1 MAVRGWDM
9 TRYCVSSR
17 VMLLHTRPAR
27 LLLLLGRDSLL
38 LGRDSLLLGRDSF
51 ALGHCWYSAV
61 GAGERKDGGGIG
73 AMWCPRSIVV
83 IALLPSQC
91 GITRDAQTR
100 LWSQTGESCVPVCRH
115 PGTMVI
121 ALRHHARHTFIP
133 ALHTGVCHR
142 VVWRPVRADAVL
154 IAFKNTEVLCVGLYF
169 WPKKAVAL
177 LAHSSY
183 FGNAPLSAP

>member
-91 GITRDAQTR
+91 GITRDTQTCHKHGWGRR
-100 LWSQTGESCVPVCRH
+100 LES
-115 PGTMVI
+115 
-121 ALRHHARHTFIP
+121 
-133 ALHTGVCHR
+133 R
-142 VVWRPVRADAVL
+142 V
-154 IAFKNTEVLCVGLYF
+154 
-169 WPKKAVAL
+169 
-177 LAHSSY
+177 
-183 FGNAPLSAP
+183 

>member
-38 LGRDSLLLGRDSF
+38 LGRDSF
-51 ALGHCWYSAV
+51 ALGHCCYSAA
-61 GAGERKDGGGIG
+61 GAGESKDGGGFG
-73 AMWCPRSIVV
+73 VMWCPGSIVV

-91 GITRDAQTR
+91 GITRDAQTC
-100 LWSQTGESCVPVCRH
+100 LWSQIGESCVPVCRH

-121 ALRHHARHTFIP
+121 ALQSHCGITRDTLSFRRCKMES
-133 ALHTGVCHR
+133 V
-142 VVWRPVRADAVL
+142 
-154 IAFKNTEVLCVGLYF
+154 IA
-169 WPKKAVAL
+169 
-177 LAHSSY
+177 
-183 FGNAPLSAP
+183 

>member
-51 ALGHCWYSAV
+51 GLGHCWYSAV

-91 GITRDAQTR
+91 GITRDTLSFR
-100 LWSQTGESCVPVCRH
+100 RCTLES
-115 PGTMVI
+115 VI
-121 ALRHHARHTFIP
+121 A
-133 ALHTGVCHR
+133 
-142 VVWRPVRADAVL
+142 
-154 IAFKNTEVLCVGLYF
+154 
-169 WPKKAVAL
+169 
-177 LAHSSY
+177 
-183 FGNAPLSAP
+183 

>member
-1 MAVRGWDM
+1 MEVRGWDM

-27 LLLLLGRDSLL
+27 LLLL

-91 GITRDAQTR
+91 GITRDTLSFR
-100 LWSQTGESCVPVCRH
+100 RCTLES
-115 PGTMVI
+115 VI
-121 ALRHHARHTFIP
+121 A
-133 ALHTGVCHR
+133 
-142 VVWRPVRADAVL
+142 
-154 IAFKNTEVLCVGLYF
+154 
-169 WPKKAVAL
+169 
-177 LAHSSY
+177 
-183 FGNAPLSAP
+183 